1 MSSDHGEPYSKRR
14 RLEGGQNAA
23 QQHFG
28 SYSDTSGFMLQC
40 FGSHA
45 SSSSHAAPSTQF
57 PGMVTSCQFQQSIQ
71 AASQMHL
78 VGTESTSHRPFG
90 MTQLWETQR
99 APNTQ
104 DQSAWGQMQH
114 FAPTHAPNHGHA
126 SLYPATMRPTAI
138 LPMPEH
144 LQSRGVHP
152 LLVPNYYPLP
162 IETTAIPFTSQPA
175 IHQGSPSTGPLP
187 GNVLSTGIAEVDIE
201 TADSSGEETVCF
213 GMVGFNYD
221 F

>member
-40 FGSHA
+40 FGRHA
-45 SSSSHAAPSTQF
+45 SSSSHPAPSTQF
-57 PGMVTSCQFQQSIQ
+57 PGMVTSSQFQQGMQ
-71 AASQMHL
+71 ATSQMHL
-78 VGTESTSHRPFG
+78 VGTESSFG

-104 DQSAWGQMQH
+104 DQSAWGKMQY
-114 FAPTHAPNHGHA
+114 FAPTHAPNHGHS
-126 SLYPATMRPTAI
+126 SLYPATIHPTAI
-138 LPMPEH
+138 LPMPEY
-144 LQSRGVHP
+144 LQSRGAYP
-152 LLVPNYYPLP
+152 LLVPNYYPSP
-162 IETTAIPFTSQPA
+162 IETTVIPYNSHSA
-175 IHQGSPSTGPLP
+175 VHQGFPSSGPLP
-187 GNVLSTGIAEVDIE
+187 GNVPSTGIAEVDTE
-201 TADSSGEETVCF
+201 TADSSREKTVCF

-221 F
+221 M